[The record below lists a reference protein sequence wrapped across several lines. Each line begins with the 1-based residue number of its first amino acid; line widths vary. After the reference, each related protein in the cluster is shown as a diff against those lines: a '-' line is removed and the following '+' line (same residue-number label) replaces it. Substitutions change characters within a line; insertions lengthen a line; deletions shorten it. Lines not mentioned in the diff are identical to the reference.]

1 MLRKSKKVREVVEK
15 HKSSFQPLIKEFGND
30 KIIGILK
37 ELLAGRI
44 FQSELRAKVEFPEL
58 FRSSPARDVQRTTS
72 ENDAARSEAEALEE
86 IASLEGREDDLA
98 ENRAEMP
105 EDDAAEDAIAVEVMA
120 GPSTLENLATSAVP
134 SLYPVNFPYKAQ
146 HFILTTTQRLLEEC
160 CFDFTTMWLPS
171 KLQENGWDC
180 PEAVELTKWTKFLT
194 KNNDLLPKASL
205 DLDKDT
211 TIKQV
216 LLSTHN
222 LRHSAV
228 HRLPTSARGINQM
241 VISAARLAKTL
252 RDPLR
257 TAQLE
262 ELNHEVE
269 GRIKDMELNKNFLED
284 KLDKELQDIRRKRE
298 ELNVKEKEL
307 ISSTLKEDQENKSL
321 IGVLVQESLREI
333 LCDKIGPK
341 EDQFDTGQKDENEDE
356 NGTPEISDSASYT
369 AVKGAETNEKEE

>member
-15 HKSSFQPLIKEFGND
+15 HKSSFRPLIKEFGND

-86 IASLEGREDDLA
+86 IASLEGKEDDLA
-98 ENRAEMP
+98 ENRAEIP
-105 EDDAAEDAIAVEVMA
+105 EATDTIAVEVVA
-120 GPSTLENLATSAVP
+120 GPSTLDNLATSAVP

-194 KNNDLLPKASL
+194 KNYNLLPKESL

-252 RDPLR
+252 CDPLR

-269 GRIKDMELNKNFLED
+269 SRIKDMELNKNFLED

-341 EDQFDTGQKDENEDE
+341 EDQIDTGQKDENEDE

-369 AVKGAETNEKEE
+369 AVEEMETNEKEE

>member
-1 MLRKSKKVREVVEK
+1 
-15 HKSSFQPLIKEFGND
+15 
-30 KIIGILK
+30 
-37 ELLAGRI
+37 
-44 FQSELRAKVEFPEL
+44 
-58 FRSSPARDVQRTTS
+58 
-72 ENDAARSEAEALEE
+72 
-86 IASLEGREDDLA
+86 
-98 ENRAEMP
+98 
-105 EDDAAEDAIAVEVMA
+105 
-120 GPSTLENLATSAVP
+120 VP

-160 CFDFTTMWLPS
+160 CFDFTTTWLPS

-194 KNNDLLPKASL
+194 KNYDLLPKESL
-205 DLDKDT
+205 DLGKDT

-241 VISAARLAKTL
+241 VKSAARLAKTL
-252 RDPLR
+252 CDPLR

-284 KLDKELQDIRRKRE
+284 KLDKELQEIRRKRE

-307 ISSTLKEDQENKSL
+307 LSSTLKEDQENKSL

-341 EDQFDTGQKDENEDE
+341 EDQTDAGQKDENEDE

-369 AVKGAETNEKEE
+369 AVEEIETDEKE